1 MYQIREN
8 IDYEILHERNRDVR
22 IIENDMKD
30 LSDIMI
36 DLSYLIDIQ
45 GEDIEQNMTNV
56 EHAKMEIGE
65 TVVSLEQSVVY
76 SRNRKEIIKNAV
88 LVFGGISLGALGFI
102 AGPIV
107 GIGTLVAGAITGS
120 SIAFFT

>member
-1 MYQIREN
+1 MYQFQQD
-8 IDYEILHERNRDVR
+8 IDYQILDETNRDVR

-30 LSDIMI
+30 LSDIML
-36 DLSYLIDIQ
+36 DLSHLIHDQ
-45 GEDIEQNMTNV
+45 GESIDENV
-56 EHAKMEIGE
+56 KNIEHAKMEIEE

-76 SRNRKEIIKNAV
+76 ARDRKEIIKNAALIV
-88 LVFGGISLGALGFI
+88 GGISLGALGFI
-102 AGPIV
+102 AGPII

>member
-8 IDYEILHERNRDVR
+8 IDYEILDETNRDVR